1 MAVFVFRL
9 KAAIY
14 LSFYSGWGGGGAV
27 IRDTGGPNSSVF
39 LPTVCLTEGLWMRAL
54 THHLPPLT
62 QQMLKCP
69 Q

>member
-14 LSFYSGWGGGGAV
+14 PSFYSGWGGAV
-27 IRDTGGPNSSVF
+27 IRDTGGPNSSVS

-54 THHLPPLT
+54 THHLSPLT